1 LANVGELKSKPAQ
14 TSVHILNGMGIQPD
28 ILVAR
33 SQIKIDKKRLD
44 KLALFCNIAT
54 ERVFA
59 APDLNT
65 IYEVPLLFHKQ
76 DHHLASTCLKLLC
89 LPTGRHKNISKWR
102 VLTRN
107 ASKKW
112 PKKIRVA
119 MVGKYFVTGDYD
131 LVDSYVSVVEALRH
145 ASWRLGVTPQ
155 LTWIDA
161 EKVEKLGAGLLEG
174 FDGIV
179 VPQGWGS
186 RGTEGK
192 IEAIKHARENGVPY
206 LGLCF
211 GMQMAVI
218 EFARNVLKLKNAN
231 TTEANVRTPHPVIH
245 IMPKQKAYLARQQY
259 GGTIRLGAWPCVLT
273 EGTKLQNLYTK
284 YGKDKSA
291 PWYQADGLK
300 AGFKIKDGRSL
311 IFERH
316 RHRYEFNREYKE
328 KFEKAGMEISGT
340 SPDGRLV
347 EAVEIADHPF
357 FIGTQFHPEYL
368 SRPLSP
374 HPIFL
379 GFVKAVLG

>member
-1 LANVGELKSKPAQ
+1 
-14 TSVHILNGMGIQPD
+14 
-28 ILVAR
+28 
-33 SQIKIDKKRLD
+33 
-44 KLALFCNIAT
+44 
-54 ERVFA
+54 
-59 APDLNT
+59 
-65 IYEVPLLFHKQ
+65 
-76 DHHLASTCLKLLC
+76 
-89 LPTGRHKNISKWR
+89 
-102 VLTRN
+102 
-107 ASKKW
+107 
-112 PKKIRVA
+112 
-119 MVGKYFVTGDYD
+119 
-131 LVDSYVSVVEALRH
+131 
-145 ASWRLGVTPQ
+145 
-155 LTWIDA
+155 
-161 EKVEKLGAGLLEG
+161 
-174 FDGIV
+174 
-179 VPQGWGS
+179 
-186 RGTEGK
+186 
-192 IEAIKHARENGVPY
+192 
-206 LGLCF
+206 
-211 GMQMAVI
+211 
-218 EFARNVLKLKNAN
+218 
-231 TTEANVRTPHPVIH
+231 
-245 IMPKQKAYLARQQY
+245 
-259 GGTIRLGAWPCVLT
+259 VLT